1 MVAAVPIVPARRGK
15 FMKRVP
21 VFFQR
26 APQSG
31 T

>member
-1 MVAAVPIVPARRGK
+1 MVAAVPIVPARWGK
-15 FMKRVP
+15 FMKRAR